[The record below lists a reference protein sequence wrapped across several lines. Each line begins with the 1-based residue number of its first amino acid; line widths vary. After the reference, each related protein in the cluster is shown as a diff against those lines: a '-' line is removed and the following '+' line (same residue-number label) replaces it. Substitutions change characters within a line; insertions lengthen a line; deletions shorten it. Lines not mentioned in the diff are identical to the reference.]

1 MKTLALLITSILAL
15 QLQPVLAASPDEEAR
30 FIAAAKQAFAKHDA
44 DALAALSCWD
54 GVPDKLKK
62 DGKEQYAPAASA
74 EAPPVVEAKLV
85 NPAKSDLQW
94 GVDDDPRFM
103 TIDPAWKET
112 GVGYHSNL
120 PIVKELK
127 LTFAPMKANDNTSV
141 TIDVTYPVGEKDGK
155 LYFIEP
161 TPVKK

>member
-1 MKTLALLITSILAL
+1 MKKLLLITSILAL
-15 QLQPVLAASPDEEAR
+15 QLQPSWSASPEEEAR

-44 DALAALSCWD
+44 DALVALTCWD

-62 DGKEQYAPAASA
+62 DGKQQYAPAAST
-74 EAPPVVEAKLV
+74 EAPPVAEAKLL
-85 NPAKSDLQW
+85 NPAQADLQW
-94 GVDDDPRFM
+94 AVDEDPRFM
-103 TIDPAWKET
+103 PMDPAWKET
-112 GVGYHSNL
+112 GVVYHSNL

-127 LTFAPMKANDNTSV
+127 LTFAPLKANDNSSITF
-141 TIDVTYPVGEKDGK
+141 DVTYPVGEKDGK

>member
-1 MKTLALLITSILAL
+1 MKTLALLITTILAL

-44 DALAALSCWD
+44 TALAALTCWD

-74 EAPPVVEAKLV
+74 EAPPVAEAKLV
-85 NPAKSDLQW
+85 NPTPSDLQW
-94 GVDDDPRFM
+94 TVDDDPRFM

-112 GVGYHSNL
+112 GVAYHSNL
-120 PIVKELK
+120 PIIKELK
-127 LTFAPMKANDNTSV
+127 LTFASMKANDNASV
-141 TIDVTYPVGEKDGK
+141 TMDVTYPVGEKDGK
-155 LYFIEP
+155 MYFIEP
-161 TPVKK
+161 TPVKR

>member
-15 QLQPVLAASPDEEAR
+15 QLQPLLAASPDEEAR

-44 DALAALSCWD
+44 DALVALTCWD

-62 DGKEQYAPAASA
+62 DGKEEYAPAASA
-74 EAPPVVEAKLV
+74 EAPAVAEAKLL
-85 NPAKSDLQW
+85 NPEKSDAQW
-94 GVDDDPRFM
+94 AADDDPRFM
-103 TIDPAWKET
+103 TVDAAWKET
-112 GVGYHSNL
+112 GVAYHSNL
-120 PIVKELK
+120 PIVKQLK
-127 LTFAPMKANDNTSV
+127 LTFAPMKADANSTV